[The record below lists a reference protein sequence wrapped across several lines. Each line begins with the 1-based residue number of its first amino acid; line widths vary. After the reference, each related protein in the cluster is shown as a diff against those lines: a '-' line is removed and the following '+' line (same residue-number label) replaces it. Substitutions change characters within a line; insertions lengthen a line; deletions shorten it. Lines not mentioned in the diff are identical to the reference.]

1 MTKASIPSIEAL
13 PLPFGMLGDRVPP
26 EADST
31 LESLGFT
38 SGYQVATSDG
48 DISGPPS
55 KFVYRQTLNRLFN
68 SISYRQFLS
77 QCGII
82 DTFDRAESEAIGGYG
97 AGAILQYLKDGILY
111 DVISL
116 VDYNKVDFNDVGV
129 DGVNWEYYGGSIF
142 AYIYPDYGLTGAS
155 NIIKSWTIPT
165 GSSGF
170 GEAYTIP
177 DTCFIQVYPDNTT
190 ASGGASNYQS
200 GIFLCGKDTSIPES
214 LPQNNDV
221 RYMFYELLEGGSVN
235 IPVIPVTAGTKI
247 IPYYTSG
254 TTGYNIKVRRL
265 SPTRSAS
272 R

>member
-1 MTKASIPSIEAL
+1 
-13 PLPFGMLGDRVPP
+13 MLGDRVPP
-26 EADST
+26 EVDST

-38 SGYQVATSDG
+38 SDYQIETSDG
-48 DISGPPS
+48 DVSGPPS

-82 DTFDRAESEAIGGYG
+82 DTFDRVECEAIGGYG
-97 AGAILQYLKDGILY
+97 AGSILQYLKDGILY
-111 DVISL
+111 DVMSL

-155 NIIKSWTIPT
+155 NMIKSWAIPT

-177 DTCFIQVYPDNTT
+177 DTCFIQVYPDDAEA
-190 ASGGASNYQS
+190 ASGATDYTS
-200 GIFLCGKDTSIPES
+200 GVYLFGKDTDAPS
-214 LPQNNDV
+214 LDQIKSLLYDV

-247 IPYYTSG
+247 MPYYTSG
-254 TTGYNIKVRRL
+254 INAYNIKVRRL